1 MTFVAQP
8 YEPFVDDLLTGLTGG
23 VIREEHRFIGSEEPY
38 VLSSPG
44 AMAASVK
51 VFGQREELFR
61 VFIRGVDY
69 HYEVETEAIVWKQG
83 GIVPDDHSYFYVNY
97 DRQEADRKLTDRN
110 PGSVTSILA
119 ETFAREFAVLT
130 KQMEFI
136 YKSGFVDLA
145 TGTSL
150 DHVAALLGLERK
162 GANFASGEVLFKRG
176 SPAPADITIPAG
188 TAVTTNEGQMFET
201 ADKRTLRRAQLSI
214 ATPIRAQVEGQV
226 GMVPA
231 GAIQIIN
238 RPIFGIDAVV
248 NERNTVLATEIE
260 SDDAFR
266 RRIKATL
273 ERAGRATLGAIRTAL
288 IESVPGVN
296 EGNVQI
302 SEDPQAPGKVH
313 VKFALGGTVEQ
324 ALVRTVEETIFYA
337 RPAGI
342 RVTHNLPTGTAAE
355 AAQGIGPDGLPIHRQ
370 DVLARLAKLGGA
382 IQTTAVPE
390 QLLSMMPE
398 GILNLQVEV
407 LVRLTELNLSV
418 EEKEQ
423 IAGEIR
429 SGVVNYM
436 TGLPMGADVV
446 YHKLLGRVTES
457 EQVTDA
463 TMSVRAVVPGSATST
478 DVYKT
483 NLSSSGRK
491 ALVSPEAVFIG
502 LMGERILVD
511 VVILVEAKSGV
522 ANGQVAT
529 IPSVVE
535 TVVRTNL
542 ISLFGEMDSALK
554 MVQVSAII
562 RQAVEGSSQALQLVE
577 DRPVSISAFYEDSG
591 RVLNNADTVPIES
604 HQVFELRNLSLSVKG
619 QLDG

>member
-8 YEPFVDDLLTGLTGG
+8 FEPFVDDLLTGLTGG
-23 VIREEHRFIGSEEPY
+23 VIREEHRFIGPEEPY

-44 AMAASVK
+44 VTPASVK
-51 VFGQREELFR
+51 VFGQRDELFR
-61 VFIRGVDY
+61 VFVRGVDY
-69 HYEVETEAIVWKQG
+69 QYEGETEAIAWKQG
-83 GIVPDDHSYFYVNY
+83 GIFPDDHSYFYVNY

-119 ETFAREFAVLT
+119 ETFARELAVLT

-136 YKSGFVDLA
+136 YKSAFVDLA

-150 DHVAALLGLERK
+150 DHVAALLALERK

-188 TAVTTNEGQMFET
+188 TAVATNEGQVFET
-201 ADKRTLRRAQLSI
+201 ADKRTLRRGQLSV
-214 ATPIRAQVEGQV
+214 TSPIRAQAEGQV
-226 GMVPA
+226 GMVPV
-231 GAIQIIN
+231 GTIQIIN

-248 NERNTVLATEIE
+248 NERNTVLATETE

-288 IESVPGVN
+288 IESIPGVN

-302 SEDPQAPGKVH
+302 SEDPQAPGKVY

-342 RVTHNLPTGTAAE
+342 RVTHNLPTGTTSE
-355 AAQGIGPDGLPIHRQ
+355 ATQGIGPDGLPIQRQ

-382 IQTTAVPE
+382 IQTTAVSE
-390 QLLSMMPE
+390 QLLGMMPE
-398 GILNLQVEV
+398 GILNLQIEV
-407 LVRLTELNLSV
+407 LVRIAELNLSV
-418 EEKEQ
+418 EEKER
-423 IAGEIR
+423 IAGEIKAR
-429 SGVVNYM
+429 VVDYV

-446 YHKLLGRVTES
+446 YHKLLGRVIES
-457 EQVTDA
+457 EEVADV

-478 DVYKT
+478 DAYKT

-491 ALVSPEAVFIG
+491 AFIRPDAVFVG

-511 VVILVEAKSGV
+511 VAILIEGKSGV
-522 ANGQVAT
+522 VNRQVAT
-529 IPSVVE
+529 IPPVVE
-535 TVVRTNL
+535 TVVRTSLNT
-542 ISLFGEMDSALK
+542 LFGTMDSALNK
-554 MVQVSAII
+554 DDVRAVI
-562 RQAVEGSSQALQLVE
+562 RQALEGSSQVLQLVE
-577 DRPVSISAFYEDSG
+577 DRPVSISAFYEESG
-591 RVLNNADTVPIES
+591 RILNNADTVPIEP
-604 HQVFELRNLSLSVKG
+604 HQVFELRNLTLSVKG